1 MLYIKE
7 NTFKVGD
14 LTYEI
19 LYDHPHNER
28 LRVFFNIEEDQ
39 EDYDYIKVGSHE

>member
-1 MLYIKE
+1 MLYKKE

-19 LYDHPHNER
+19 LYDHPHQEK
-28 LRVFFNIEEDQ
+28 LRVFFDIENNQ
-39 EDYDYIKVGSHE
+39 EDYDYIQVGSF

>member
-1 MLYIKE
+1 MLYAKE

-19 LYDHPHNER
+19 LHDHPQQER
-28 LRVFFNIEEDQ
+28 LRVFFNIEEDE
-39 EDYDYIKVGSHE
+39 EDYDYVKVGS